1 MKREPAV
8 AGRFYPGTQSQLK
21 EMIERCFLDEKI
33 GPGELPDLTSQPIR
47 KGEIFSLISP
57 HAGYIYSGPVGA
69 HGYLEQYKDGKPE
82 FFVIIGPNHTNIGP
96 GISIYPKGT
105 WLTPLGEAVIPES
118 IVEKITKQPHFRAD
132 TAAHMMEHSIE
143 VQVPFLQYLYGS
155 DVNIIPICM
164 KDQSPEACERIG
176 SVLPKVLA
184 EYDYCLIASSD
195 LSHYE
200 SASKAIEKD
209 QLVIQKLKRM
219 DPDGLLDTVM
229 DNQISMCGPGP
240 VSSAIRVSKKLGM
253 KNVEILKYATSGDV
267 TGDKNAVVSYLSAI
281 IKK

>member
-33 GPGELPDLTSQPIR
+33 GPGELPDLNSRPIR
-47 KGEIFSLISP
+47 KGDIFSLISP
-57 HAGYIYSGPVGA
+57 HAGYVYSGWVAA

-96 GISIYPKGT
+96 AISVYPKGT
-105 WLTPLGEAVIPES
+105 WITPLGEAVIPES

-164 KDQSPEACERIG
+164 KDQSPETCERIG

-184 EYDYCLIASSD
+184 EYDYCLIASTD
-195 LSHYE
+195 MSHYE

-209 QLVIQKLKRM
+209 QLVIQKLKRL
-219 DPDGLLDTVM
+219 DSDGLLDTVM
-229 DNQISMCGPGP
+229 SNQISMCGPGP
-240 VSSAIRVSKKLGM
+240 VSSAIRTSKKQGM

-267 TGDKNAVVSYLSAI
+267 SGDKSAVVSYLSAI